1 MSQLNLRLPPDV
13 AALLDTAHGRVGP
26 LVARHRLAV
35 LALAIGLREVA
46 RDPAVLF
53 TTERPT
59 VSPSV
64 TPHPTATQRDT
75 ERPTTSP
82 ARAPRDRSK
91 TSKTSKTSK
100 APRGRDRSKTSRTA
114 AATAARWE
122 PVAESDRVKLA
133 RDLVAHLDAGGRG
146 AVDRVVKATGV
157 HRSAVYNAR
166 KGAVGVEVF
175 KMLRG
180 YLDAASPIG

>member
-13 AALLDTAHGRVGP
+13 AALLTTAHGRVGP

-53 TTERPT
+53 TTERPS

-75 ERPTTSP
+75 ERPTVPPT
-82 ARAPRDRSK
+82 RAPRDRSK
-91 TSKTSKTSK
+91 SSKRSK
-100 APRGRDRSKTSRTA
+100 ASMAPKTSRTA

-122 PVAESDRVKLA
+122 PVSESERARLA
-133 RDLVAHLDAGGRG
+133 RDLVAHLGAGGRG

-175 KMLRG
+175 KALRG
-180 YLDAASPIG
+180 YLDAAGAG